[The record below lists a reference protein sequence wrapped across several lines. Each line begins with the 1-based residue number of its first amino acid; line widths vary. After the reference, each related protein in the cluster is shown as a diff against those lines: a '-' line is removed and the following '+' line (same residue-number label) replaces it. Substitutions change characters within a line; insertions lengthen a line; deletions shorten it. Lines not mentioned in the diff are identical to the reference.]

1 METINEGFLK
11 KLCDLPGLP
20 GFESG
25 VSRLIKKTIEGNA
38 ESVRMDSLGNLYA
51 TKGSAKSGPHVM
63 FAAHMDE
70 VGLMVD
76 RIDSE
81 GFISF
86 MPLGG
91 IDPRI
96 LPAKRVRVGKENIPG
111 MIGVRPPH
119 LEEKENLSKVI
130 PMSALTIDVGAGS
143 KDEAEKYVEPGDQIV
158 FDTYFEGMGELVK
171 GKAFDD
177 RLGCYALTELIKE
190 DFDFPCTF
198 VWTVQEEAGLRGA
211 HLASRA
217 VQPDFLIVLEGTG
230 AGDVPVDKDVSRAP
244 KLGKGPVVT
253 LLDASAIFSKKFVDF
268 VTSIADRYEI
278 PWQYKRPLVGG
289 TDAGAAVREKALYA
303 VVVAIP
309 CRYIHSPVAI
319 SSVKDIINTTKL
331 VKSVSKNL
339 YEANL

>member
-1 METINEGFLK
+1 MEGINEGFLK

-20 GFESG
+20 GFETS
-25 VSRLIKKTIEGNA
+25 VCEFIRKTIERYA

-51 TKGSAKSGPHVM
+51 TKGMGKPGPHVM

-86 MPLGG
+86 IPLGG

-111 MIGVRPPH
+111 VIGVRPPH

-130 PMSALTIDVGAGS
+130 SMSALNIDIGATS
-143 KDEAEKYVEPGDQIV
+143 KEETEKYVEPGDQIM
-158 FDTYFEGMGELVK
+158 FDTSFESLGELVK

-177 RLGCYALTELIKE
+177 RLGCYALTELIKD

-211 HLASRA
+211 RLASRA
-217 VQPDFLIVLEGTG
+217 VQPDFLFVIEGTG

-244 KLGKGPVVT
+244 ELGKGPVIT
-253 LLDASAIFSKKFVDF
+253 LLDASAVFGKKFVDF

-289 TDAGAAVREKALYA
+289 TDAGAAVREKALHA
-303 VVVAIP
+303 VVIAMP

-319 SSVKDIINTTKL
+319 SSVKDIINTIKL
-331 VKSVSKNL
+331 VKSVTKNL
-339 YEANL
+339 NEAKL